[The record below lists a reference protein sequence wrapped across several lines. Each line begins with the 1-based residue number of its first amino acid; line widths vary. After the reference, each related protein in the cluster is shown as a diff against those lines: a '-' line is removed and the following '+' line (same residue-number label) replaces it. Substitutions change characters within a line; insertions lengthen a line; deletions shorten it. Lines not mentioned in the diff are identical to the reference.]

1 MSTLQDVARRV
12 VWFDS
17 PEQTLSNPPLFL
29 AHLMVYGTLEEVLA
43 VKQHFTDRD
52 FQNVLDNAPAGIFD
66 ARSWAYWNLV
76 FGHQPPTPPAGG
88 ATISGIRRWMS
99 REMSASLKKAM
110 KGANHAK

>member
-1 MSTLQDVARRV
+1 MTTLQDVARRV

-52 FQNVLDNAPAGIFD
+52 FQNVLDNPPAGIFD
-66 ARSWAYWNLV
+66 PRSWAYWNLV
-76 FGHQPPTPPAGG
+76 LGRELPTSLPEQ
-88 ATISGIRRWMS
+88 RRFPS
-99 REMSASLKKAM
+99 SSSCQTTQHGL
-110 KGANHAK
+110 G

>member
-1 MSTLQDVARRV
+1 MTMTTLQEVARRV

-52 FQNVLDNAPAGIFD
+52 FQNVLDNPPAGIFD
-66 ARSWAYWNLV
+66 PRSWAYWNLV
-76 FGHQPPTPPAGG
+76 FGNQPSTPLPVARRFPASDGCKDTG
-88 ATISGIRRWMS
+88 MKEEISD
-99 REMSASLKKAM
+99 K
-110 KGANHAK
+110 

>member
-43 VKQHFTDRD
+43 VGLA
-52 FQNVLDNAPAGIFD
+52 VPGGSPALPLI
-66 ARSWAYWNLV
+66 
-76 FGHQPPTPPAGG
+76 
-88 ATISGIRRWMS
+88 
-99 REMSASLKKAM
+99 
-110 KGANHAK
+110 